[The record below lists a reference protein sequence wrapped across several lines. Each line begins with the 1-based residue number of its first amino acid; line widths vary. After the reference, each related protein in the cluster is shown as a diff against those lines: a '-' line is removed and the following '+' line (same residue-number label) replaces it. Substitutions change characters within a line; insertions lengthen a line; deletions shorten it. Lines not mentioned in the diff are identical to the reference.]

1 MHGGVINQV
10 TFKGERLMFIQGN
23 MDDSHFGVD
32 KEGNTIMMGFG
43 SISFL
48 PESFGR
54 YILLSTNKFDAL
66 PETFGWAG
74 ASNMR
79 SMAAIAANLGKTAN
93 PSLGASI

>member
-1 MHGGVINQV
+1 
-10 TFKGERLMFIQGN
+10 MFIHGN

-32 KEGNTIMMGFG
+32 EEGNTVMMGFG

-54 YILLSTNKFDAL
+54 YILLSTDKFDAL
-66 PETFGWAG
+66 PETLGWAG

-79 SMAAIAANLGKTAN
+79 SMEEIAANLGMTAN